1 MIREPSEGRVGAP
14 VGGERVGTGW
24 RIFLWLAALFNF
36 VVGIAG
42 MTMVGATPDDRVIG
56 LLVVCFGIVY
66 VIVARDARR
75 FSPVLW
81 AGVIGKAG
89 IVVMLLP
96 GALAASDDATLLGVL
111 AADALFAIGFLVFL
125 MRPINSRI

>member
-1 MIREPSEGRVGAP
+1 MIGETPEGRVGAP

-36 VVGIAG
+36 LVGVLG
-42 MTMVGATPDDRVIG
+42 LTMANATTNDRVIG

-66 VIVARDARR
+66 AIVARDARR

-81 AGVIGKAG
+81 AGVIGKG
-89 IVVMLLP
+89 GVVVLLLP
-96 GALAASDDATLLGVL
+96 GALAASDGGTLLGVL
-111 AADALFAIGFLVFL
+111 AADTLFALAFIVFL
-125 MRPINSRI
+125 TRPINSRL